1 MKCPQCLFDN
11 PSETLYC
18 AKCGTKLLA
27 AEEAALSPTLTLLYP
42 AKELSRSS
50 TIAGRFEIIE
60 RLGRGGIP
68 MVAISGRN
76 VIQLIC
82 RQDKKRFVTSI

>member
-1 MKCPQCLFDN
+1 MKCPHCLFDN

-27 AEEAALSPTLTLLYP
+27 AEEAALSPTMTLQYP
-42 AKELSRSS
+42 ANELSRGS
-50 TIAGRFEIIE
+50 TIGGRLEIIE

-68 MVAISGRN
+68 RVAISGRN